1 MSDPSSLKLRY
12 PAFANVGDDVIA
24 YWLVDATRIVKPDW
38 GDDYDIGLLSLA
50 AHNMAAGKVAGLTLD
65 AGEQLPA
72 GVTRFRS
79 ASMDVAVSDAAANRS
94 VSGGYSSTQYG
105 LEFATLLRRNRG
117 MPTLVGY
124 VEPSGIC
131 WS

>member
-1 MSDPSSLKLRY
+1 MSEPSSLKLRY
-12 PAFANVGDDVIA
+12 PAFANVGDDVIS

-50 AHNMAAGKVAGLTLD
+50 AHNMAAGKVAGLALD

-72 GVTRFRS
+72 GVTSFRS
-79 ASMDVAVSDAAANRS
+79 ASMNVSVSDAAANRS
-94 VSGGYSSTQYG
+94 VSGGYSSTSYG
-105 LEFATLLRRNRG
+105 QEFAVLLRRNRG
-117 MPTLVGY
+117 MPSIVGY

>member
-1 MSDPSSLKLRY
+1 LKLRY

-65 AGEQLPA
+65 AGEKLPA
-72 GVTRFRS
+72 GVTSFRS
-79 ASMDVAVSDAAANRS
+79 ASMNVTVSDAAANRS

-105 LEFATLLRRNRG
+105 LEFAALLRRNRG